1 MLINPKFLFLWGFLY
16 ITALPPLP
24 SEILFTP
31 RAQADP
37 EGVQEVLASWAAH
50 AAAEP
55 TSPAVAWMKKQ
66 GEAGYIGDITVDFD
80 NEYLR
85 EYGSLAAWRMDEK
98 LFVLPTHLPEPYLSQ
113 VIAHEAGGHAYFDT
127 KVHYIDRILP
137 PRYAVAM
144 TMIREVC
151 GFLHEMKEAARHDDY
166 AITETITE
174 RPPLEDDI
182 VAYFYKLRK
191 YIADTHPDLGEQ
203 AVWQAACNEF
213 AMGLAANKF
222 YLNYGIGSL
231 WPQLYQLMD
240 ADRKAVD
247 SLKAN
252 TKYYTT
258 PVLNRG
264 SSHYMASIN
273 LIMRKYLEAAM
284 PPGVQLTLDVDLF
297 LREVSRNIDIV
308 DKERETK
315 GQSTCAYFDGLLAQ
329 EVKHVESL
337 GASVL
342 DGGMIIK
349 SDVIEWLDKLVGKP
363 SIISPVVQTIR
374 ATSLYNGRL

>member
-1 MLINPKFLFLWGFLY
+1 MAIKTKHLFFLGILT

-37 EGVQEVLASWAAH
+37 ESVQAVLASWADH

-55 TSPAVAWMKKQ
+55 TSPAALWLKKQ

-85 EYGSLAAWRMDEK
+85 KHCGLAVWRPNPG
-98 LFVLPTHLPEPYLSQ
+98 LFVLPNSLPEPYLSQ
-113 VIAHEAGGHAYFDT
+113 MIAHEAGGHAYFDT
-127 KVHYIDRILP
+127 KVPYIDDILP
-137 PRYAVAM
+137 PRYAVVM

-151 GFLHEMKEAARHDDY
+151 GMLHQMKEAARHYGYDD
-166 AITETITE
+166 ITETITE
-174 RPPLEDDI
+174 RPPFEDD
-182 VAYFYKLRK
+182 VFAYFYKTRK
-191 YIADTHPDLGEQ
+191 YFADTQPGLSE
-203 AVWQAACNEF
+203 AALWQAACNEF
-213 AMGLAANKF
+213 AIGFTARKS
-222 YLNYGIGSL
+222 YLNRGINSL
-231 WPQLYQLMD
+231 LPQLYQLIEINN
-240 ADRKAVD
+240 
-247 SLKAN
+247 KAN
-252 TKYYTT
+252 TTYYTP
-258 PVLNRG
+258 PVLNRR
-264 SSHYMASIN
+264 SSHYMANIN
-273 LIMRKYLEAAM
+273 AIMRKYLEAAM

-297 LREVSRNIDIV
+297 LRELSRNIDIV
-308 DKERETK
+308 DKEREAQ
-315 GQSTCAYFDGLLAQ
+315 GQSTCAFFDGLLAQ

-342 DGGMIIK
+342 DGGMLIK

-363 SIISPVVQTIR
+363 SINPPVVQTIR